1 MSSQVCWLMSP
12 ASTRFSSTTNPSCT
26 NAATSAS
33 LSSPALGSSRGAST
47 GCSAAD
53 AAGSRVGARLGSVA
67 MWRLSARSRR
77 VGVGLLIARYV
88 SNGLTEGGDQIY
100 R

>member
-1 MSSQVCWLMSP
+1 
-12 ASTRFSSTTNPSCT
+12 
-26 NAATSAS
+26 
-33 LSSPALGSSRGAST
+33 
-47 GCSAAD
+47 
-53 AAGSRVGARLGSVA
+53 

-77 VGVGLLIARYV
+77 VRVGAAIPSVGLLIARYV